1 MLGRRPR
8 FRDKLGIVLRA
19 VPLIFAAGILGT
31 GIVSPAAAS
40 ASTATREFPMT
51 LNLEGQDVQCVLV
64 QSIDHAPFGDSRIRY
79 VESVVRLDEDP
90 LCSFLS
96 TVCVTASWIDPY
108 GNPETSATDCAQAYE
123 NQYYAPVG
131 EHQALTVVTSV
142 HVTNCNSNCDATVT
156 FIEPST
162 K

>member
-1 MLGRRPR
+1 L
-8 FRDKLGIVLRA
+8 LV
-19 VPLIFAAGILGT
+19 AAGALGA
-31 GIVSPAAAS
+31 GIVSPVAAS

-51 LNLEGQDVQCVLV
+51 LNLVGKDVQCVLV
-64 QSIDHAPFGDSRIRY
+64 QSIEHEPFGDPRIRH
-79 VESVVRLDEDP
+79 VESLVRLDEDP

-131 EHQALTVVTSV
+131 EHQALKVVTSV
-142 HVTNCNSNCDATVT
+142 HVMNCDSNCDATVT